1 MTSYSTHV
9 ERSLRQMELAGF
21 DESGLSS
28 GCLHFAFT
36 AMPKAIRQQHE
47 VVEMHILEADM
58 IRPKQG
64 IEELSGSSNYHGG
77 AESHWPARPPRS
89 THIERWTNL

>member
-1 MTSYSTHV
+1 
-9 ERSLRQMELAGF
+9 MELEGF
-21 DESGLSS
+21 DESGLLPE
-28 GCLHFAFT
+28 CLRFAF
-36 AMPKAIRQQHE
+36 AVMPKAIRQQHE

-64 IEELSGSSNYHGG
+64 IEELSGSSNHHGG